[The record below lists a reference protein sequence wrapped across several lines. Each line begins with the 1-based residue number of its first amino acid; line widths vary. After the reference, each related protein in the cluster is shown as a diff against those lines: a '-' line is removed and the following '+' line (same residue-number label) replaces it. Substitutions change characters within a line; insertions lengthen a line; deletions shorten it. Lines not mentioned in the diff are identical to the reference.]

1 MARDNFII
9 HSKKYFSFA
18 MPSTPASISI
28 SAYGW
33 IAKYI
38 SRWRAIHEILGAY
51 RNCAQFPQTHTAT
64 IGGPYQHRSIILH
77 SMLLSLSQFESFENR
92 RSEMASSSL
101 HSQKSGGTNLI
112 GGVSSIYIFA
122 WKRSSRVLSLL
133 RSQFWVLRFGFS
145 VLGSRTGRDVR
156 KLEIEEHKS
165 HRETQTHTH
174 THTLVKGSPGWDSGD
189 SGTRRGS

>member
-1 MARDNFII
+1 
-9 HSKKYFSFA
+9 
-18 MPSTPASISI
+18 
-28 SAYGW
+28 
-33 IAKYI
+33 
-38 SRWRAIHEILGAY
+38 
-51 RNCAQFPQTHTAT
+51 
-64 IGGPYQHRSIILH
+64 
-77 SMLLSLSQFESFENR
+77 MLLSLSQFESFENR

-174 THTLVKGSPGWDSGD
+174 SHTLVKGSPG
-189 SGTRRGS
+189 TRLRFRGLRNEKGQLAQRQAQMNRNEARCSHRNSS